1 MLGTDIGENRMAITK
16 EIIEDKIE
24 VVGDYKTIQV
34 RTATVIKED
43 GVELSRSFHRHALD
57 CVSSVKN
64 DDDSWTHTDTDVSG
78 ESTEVQGIAAT
89 VWTTEVKNAKK
100 TANENAGV

>member
-1 MLGTDIGENRMAITK
+1 MAITK

-24 VVGDYKTIQV
+24 VVGDYKTVQV

-43 GVELSRSFHRHALD
+43 GVELSRSFHRHALE

-78 ESTEVQGIAAT
+78 ESTEVQGIASA
-89 VWTTEVKNAKK
+89 VWTTDIKNAKK
-100 TANENAGV
+100 TANENAGI

>member
-1 MLGTDIGENRMAITK
+1 MAITK

-64 DDDSWTHTDTDVSG
+64 DDDTWTHTNTDVSG
-78 ESTEVQGIAAT
+78 ESTEVQGIATA
-89 VWTTEVKNAKK
+89 VWTDEVKEAKK
-100 TANENAGV
+100 LANESSSL